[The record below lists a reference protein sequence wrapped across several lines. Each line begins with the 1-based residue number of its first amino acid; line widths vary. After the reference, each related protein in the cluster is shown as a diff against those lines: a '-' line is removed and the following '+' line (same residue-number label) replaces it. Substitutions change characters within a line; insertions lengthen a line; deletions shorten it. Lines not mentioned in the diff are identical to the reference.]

1 MQLEVFRNPLVRARR
16 FYPYVVVLQ
25 ADIAAMGRERVVA
38 FLVGRK
44 QFGQV
49 SGRLLPVVDL
59 EGQEFLVLMP
69 SITNVAVAEL
79 GRPLG
84 DLTAFRGKIVDALD
98 WMFHGI

>member
-1 MQLEVFRNPLVRARR
+1 
-16 FYPYVVVLQ
+16 
-25 ADIAAMGRERVVA
+25 MGRERVVA

-49 SGRLLPVVDL
+49 SGRLLPVVEL
-59 EGQEFLVLMP
+59 EGQELLVLMP

-98 WMFHGI
+98 WMFLGI